1 MISSAVCCN
10 KHHGFVLFC
19 CLWKIYSYLFTPDC
33 TRNHVITYT
42 YPKVLI
48 SSVLNF
54 FSLCIIIVIIIPVLF
69 VIVNV
74 IVVLTLFD
82 TIIVIVVVVVVFF
95 VIVIIISVT
104 PLILLSFFLFLFW
117 YCQGFRITA
126 LKMRNLFL
134 CRAQFLGRASLS
146 TPPPP
151 PQVNGYGVTRRI
163 MGCLCRQL
171 KQDSKWKSA
180 IAYDYDKTYF
190 PWLHVDLKFVGPL
203 GI

>member
-134 CRAQFLGRASLS
+134 CRAQFLGRAILS
-146 TPPPP
+146 TPPPRLT
-151 PQVNGYGVTRRI
+151 VTVWPEGLW
-163 MGCLCRQL
+163 GCLCRQL

>member
-48 SSVLNF
+48 SSMLSF
-54 FSLCIIIVIIIPVLF
+54 FSLCIIIVIIIPVLI

-74 IVVLTLFD
+74 IVVLILFD

-126 LKMRNLFL
+126 LKMRNLFYAEL
-134 CRAQFLGRASLS
+134 NSLVVQVCQ

-151 PQVNGYGVTRRI
+151 PKINGYGVTRRI
-163 MGCLCRQL
+163 MGMPMSPIKARFEMEISHC
-171 KQDSKWKSA
+171 
-180 IAYDYDKTYF
+180 I
-190 PWLHVDLKFVGPL
+190 WLR
-203 GI
+203 

>member
-10 KHHGFVLFC
+10 KHPRLCAVLLSLKNLLVF
-19 CLWKIYSYLFTPDC
+19 IYTRLHSKSCYYLYLYLYLSKSTNF
-33 TRNHVITYT
+33 
-42 YPKVLI
+42 I
-48 SSVLNF
+48 SVKF

-134 CRAQFLGRASLS
+134 CRAQFLGCASLS
-146 TPPPP
+146 TPPGQRLRCDPKD
-151 PQVNGYGVTRRI
+151 YG
-163 MGCLCRQL
+163 
-171 KQDSKWKSA
+171 D
-180 IAYDYDKTYF
+180 AY
-190 PWLHVDLKFVGPL
+190 VAN
-203 GI
+203 